1 MPTGTCD
8 VRRFAADAAV
18 ANFAVA
24 AAVVGVAAA
33 SAAAVDAAARTAA
46 TVLVLL
52 PHIGVVSSAVVVGG
66 VGCRTVASGG
76 FCLATYAAALHA
88 PRIGATVVARSAG
101 SAIGRD
107 DLAESSA
114 HTYQ

>member
-8 VRRFAADAAV
+8 VRRFVADAAV
-18 ANFAVA
+18 ANFAAA
-24 AAVVGVAAA
+24 AAVVGIAAA

-52 PHIGVVSSAVVVGG
+52 LHIGVVSS
-66 VGCRTVASGG
+66 C
-76 FCLATYAAALHA
+76 
-88 PRIGATVVARSAG
+88 IGAIVVARSAG

>member
-18 ANFAVA
+18 ANFAAA
-24 AAVVGVAAA
+24 AAVVGIAAA

-52 PHIGVVSSAVVVGG
+52 PHIGVVSSAFVVGS

-76 FCLATYAAALHA
+76 FCLATYAVALHA
-88 PRIGATVVARSAG
+88 PRIGATVVA
-101 SAIGRD
+101 
-107 DLAESSA
+107 
-114 HTYQ
+114 